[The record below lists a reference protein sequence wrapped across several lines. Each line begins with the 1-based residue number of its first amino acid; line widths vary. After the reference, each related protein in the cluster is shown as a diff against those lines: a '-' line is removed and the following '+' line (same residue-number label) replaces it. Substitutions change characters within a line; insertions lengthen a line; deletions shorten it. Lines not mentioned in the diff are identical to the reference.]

1 MGAQCC
7 PCRRFPDYLFGCT
20 IVVASRK
27 PYSASSKDAFVPEE
41 ARRRAAIGVDRPI
54 AIYVARA
61 FPRAY
66 MLDRTHGE
74 SVVRKWSRRVE
85 ASLRAAKLGR
95 DGFLIRCTFRV
106 SRLIRWTRVAEI
118 SSTRVAA
125 YQ

>member
-1 MGAQCC
+1 
-7 PCRRFPDYLFGCT
+7 
-20 IVVASRK
+20 
-27 PYSASSKDAFVPEE
+27 
-41 ARRRAAIGVDRPI
+41 
-54 AIYVARA
+54 
-61 FPRAY
+61 

-85 ASLRAAKLGR
+85 AALPAKLRR

-118 SSTRVAA
+118 SSARVAA